1 MTFLVIWFMF
11 RQFCEFWQFK
21 ELDSMILICLFK
33 LEIFYCSLILIFTFN
48 TIKEANW
55 FVFIIVNFA
64 LQAHVFVH
72 KLSKWARYHA
82 VGFRQKKKLKHPGYL
97 LFYSLSIIISVGKQY
112 LYDTL
117 CSLTFSADFKNPG
130 SLSFYCWSIEEIQIL
145 PLVKKGKLN
154 LD

>member
-1 MTFLVIWFMF
+1 
-11 RQFCEFWQFK
+11 
-21 ELDSMILICLFK
+21 MILICLFK

-48 TIKEANW
+48 AVKEANR
-55 FVFIIVNFA
+55 FLFIIVNFA
-64 LQAHVFVH
+64 LQVHVFVH
-72 KLSKWARYHA
+72 KLYKWARYH
-82 VGFRQKKKLKHPGYL
+82 VVVFRQKKKNYAIQGIYC
-97 LFYSLSIIISVGKQY
+97 FILSVFIISVGKQH

-130 SLSFYCWSIEEIQIL
+130 NLSFYCLSIEEIQIL